1 MDKSELD
8 RKYELM
14 FIVDAKLTSDQKNDL
29 CKEATDTIVK
39 DGGRVLNNQVWMEKH
54 KLTFPIKKCHE
65 GTYYLVNF
73 ESEGK
78 NIAKISS
85 DLKLKEKILRF
96 SVLNT
101 KN

>member
-54 KLTFPIKKCHE
+54 KLTFPIKKMP
-65 GTYYLVNF
+65 
-73 ESEGK
+73 
-78 NIAKISS
+78 
-85 DLKLKEKILRF
+85 
-96 SVLNT
+96 
-101 KN
+101 